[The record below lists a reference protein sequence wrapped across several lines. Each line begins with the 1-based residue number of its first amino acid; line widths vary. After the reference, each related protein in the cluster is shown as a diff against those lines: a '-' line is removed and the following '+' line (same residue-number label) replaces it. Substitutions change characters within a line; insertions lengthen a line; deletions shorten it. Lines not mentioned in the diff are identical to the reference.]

1 MIFKKTI
8 VKIFFILTILLLI
21 TNIAVDYF
29 SKGEKNKP
37 EVISELTTHQIDSV
51 FIDVLDQ
58 YGIEARWISTKSV
71 KIPEEDSI
79 KKQFIV
85 KLPADLPIPLII
97 RDVNKIIETDITG
110 FVSEEKKIFGVTE
123 IRIYTNEI
131 LKLQATLI
139 PDKTTIRERNNLI
152 FIINDAMYLSQSDFN
167 GFLSLPYKIA
177 MAVIPSENSS
187 IQVDTLAKYS
197 KESVVLINDENT
209 ANNFKLDKNDQKAL
223 LLNSIYNI
231 ITKLKV
237 TGKIIIDENSRLYQ
251 STIYN
256 FVRDEFSKRKIS
268 LVPLSS
274 FIFLEANNEN
284 ELISKF
290 KFHCMDGS
298 RGRNKI
304 FYTSYENFLLI
315 RDELELFKKKGH
327 KVLSYYS
334 DKILTDF

>member
-1 MIFKKTI
+1 MTFKKSV
-8 VKIFFILTILLLI
+8 VKIFFILAFLLLI
-21 TNIAVDYF
+21 ANIAIDFF
-29 SKGEKNKP
+29 SKRGKSKTE
-37 EVISELTTHQIDSV
+37 EISELTTHQIDSV
-51 FIDVLDQ
+51 FVDVLDQ
-58 YGIEARWISTKSV
+58 YGIEARWISTKSIQ
-71 KIPEEDSI
+71 IPEEDSI
-79 KKQFIV
+79 RKQFFV

-139 PDKTTIRERNNLI
+139 PDKSTIRERNNLS
-152 FIINDAMYLSQSDFN
+152 FIINDAIYLSQSDFN
-167 GFLSLPYKIA
+167 RFLSLPYKIA
-177 MAVIPSENSS
+177 ITVLPSENSS
-187 IQVDTLAKYS
+187 MQVDSLARYS
-197 KESVVLINDENT
+197 KEFIVLLNDENT

-237 TGKIIIDENSRLYQ
+237 ISKIIIDEKSKLYQ

-256 FVRDEFSKRKIS
+256 FVRDEFNKRKIS
-268 LVPLSS
+268 LIPLSS
-274 FIFLEANNEN
+274 FIILEANNEN

-298 RGRNKI
+298 RGRDKI
-304 FYTSYENFLLI
+304 FYTSFENFLLI
-315 RDELELFKKKGH
+315 RNELELFKKKGH

-334 DKILTDF
+334 L